1 MAAAAGAAGAAAG
14 IGRALVAAVMHVMC
28 SGTRLRLLMALGMCA
43 ADTATPVG
51 GWI

>member
-14 IGRALVAAVMHVMC
+14 IGRALAAAVMRGMC
-28 SGTRLRLLMALGMCA
+28 LGTRLRLLTAQGMCA
-43 ADTATPVG
+43 ADTAMRAG